1 MCIPW
6 TIIRGVVENGPTIMT
21 KIRGGKLWFHS
32 ICIGKCNRI
41 NNVFPPKVWHSFDAR
56 GVGRTNV
63 K

>member
-6 TIIRGVVENGPTIMT
+6 TIIGGVVENGPTSTT
-21 KIRGGKLWFHS
+21 KIRGGKLWCHIIF
-32 ICIGKCNRI
+32 IGKCNGVKNI
-41 NNVFPPKVWHSFDAR
+41 SPKKVWHSFGAR